1 MTTPEE
7 FLGFV
12 ATVLGVDRAALSL
25 ETAYGTIAE
34 WDSVMHL
41 RLVMEIEGKYG
52 VDIPMEKVPEIRTLK
67 DFLSSL
73 EAVRT
78 PLPHS

>member
-1 MTTPEE
+1 MTATDE
-7 FLGFV
+7 FLDF
-12 ATVLGVDRAALSL
+12 AASVLGTDRTALSP
-25 ETAYGTIAE
+25 ETAFGSIPE

-41 RLVMEIEGKYG
+41 RLVMEIEDRYG

-67 DFLSSL
+67 DFLGLL

-78 PLPHS
+78 PLLHL

>member
-1 MTTPEE
+1 MTTAGE
-7 FLGFV
+7 FLDFV
-12 ATVLGVDRAALSL
+12 ATVLRRDRAALSL
-25 ETAYGTIAE
+25 ETAYGSIPE

-67 DFLSSL
+67 DFLGFL
-73 EAVRT
+73 ERA
-78 PLPHS
+78 

>member
-1 MTTPEE
+1 MTTADE
-7 FLGFV
+7 FLDFV
-12 ATVLGVDRAALSL
+12 ATVLGRDRAALTL
-25 ETAYGTIAE
+25 ETAYGSVPE

-41 RLVMEIEGKYG
+41 RLVMEIEGRYG

>member
-1 MTTPEE
+1 MTAAEE
-7 FLGFV
+7 FLDFV
-12 ATVLGVDRAALSL
+12 ATVLGRNRTALSL
-25 ETAYGTIAE
+25 ETAYGTIPE

-41 RLVMEIEGKYG
+41 RLVMEIEGRYG

-67 DFLSSL
+67 DFFSL
-73 EAVRT
+73 LETVRT